1 MLIFWSLGLVKE
13 FHFAA
18 LAVID
23 LLFGEWLVYF
33 YDFGAFAMK

>member
-23 LLFGEWLVYF
+23 LLF
-33 YDFGAFAMK
+33 